1 MLINFREF
9 GGIET
14 SHGRVRPGLLFRSGH
29 FGRLADPDTAFLLGH
44 DFQLIADLRYPG
56 ERKSDRS
63 PWPSSYAARLC
74 AHDEQA
80 NRKAPHVEL
89 LRTNRLTTDT
99 VRELYLEAFR
109 VLPFEPVYRELFA
122 QVVRRMAREGGKTL
136 VHCSAGKDRTG
147 VLCALILD
155 LLGAERDAITRD
167 FMKSHGAPG
176 FAELKENLAAGALKK
191 FGHEI
196 PQDALDAF
204 IGVHP
209 DYLAA
214 MFAEVERECGSVT
227 DYFRSEGLSSAELDM
242 LGQRFTAA
250 GDAV

>member
-56 ERKSDRS
+56 ERKADLS

-109 VLPFEPVYRELFA
+109 VIPFEPVYRELFA

-147 VLCALILD
+147 VLCALILE
-155 LLGAERDAITRD
+155 LLGAHRDAIEHD
-167 FMKSHGAPG
+167 FMKSHGAPA
-176 FAELKENLAAGALKK
+176 FAEMKASLAARAFEK

-196 PQDALDAF
+196 PADAIDAF

-214 MFAEVERECGSVT
+214 MFAEIERTCGSVAS
-227 DYFRSEGLSSAELDM
+227 YFRSQGVSDDELDT
-242 LGQRFTAA
+242 LRQRFTTIHDAA
-250 GDAV
+250 